1 MKRKLFFL
9 LILFIIFIVAI
20 GVRFL
25 ISKNSA
31 KQGKVHI
38 LASPEANVVIDN
50 KAVGKTPYQAPL
62 DEGEYLVKLIPDAK
76 EASDSASW
84 NGKIKIY
91 RNTLTFMS
99 RELGA
104 SDIASS
110 GVIFNVR
117 KMEKKPEKK
126 DTGEIEVSTEPD
138 GAVIFLDNDE
148 QGITPLVLSEVPQGD
163 HELSVLSPGFFRR
176 SQKVKVVSGFRVIAA
191 FKLAIDPS
199 HKNIADEVKS
209 KEATKS
215 AELKQNAEKIMLTI
229 KETDTGWLRV
239 RTAPS
244 LSASESARVEP
255 GQTFAMLDEEAG
267 WYKISYE
274 KNKEGWISSNYA
286 EKTTPTPEPSGSG
299 Q

>member
-91 RNTLTFMS
+91 RNTLTFIS

-110 GVIFNVR
+110 GVIFSV
-117 KMEKKPEKK
+117 KPMDKKPEKK
-126 DTGEIEVSTEPD
+126 DTGEIEVKTEPD
-138 GAVIFLDNDE
+138 GSIVFLDNEE
-148 QGITPLVLSEVPQGD
+148 QGIAPLIMSDVPQGD

-176 SQKVKVVSGFRVIAA
+176 SQKVKVESGYRVIAE
-191 FKLAIDPS
+191 FKLAIDPT
-199 HKNIADEVKS
+199 HKKVDSENKDI
-209 KEATKS
+209 EATKS
-215 AELKQNAEKIMLTI
+215 AKTSQKIILTI

-239 RTAPS
+239 RIAPS
-244 LSASESARVEP
+244 LTASEAAKVNP
-255 GQTFAMLDEEAG
+255 GDTFELLDEEAG
-267 WYKISYE
+267 WYKINYE
-274 KNKEGWISSNYA
+274 ENKEGWISSNYV
-286 EKTTPTPEPSGSG
+286 EKTTSDSGDSEST